1 MNLIQNSTQSSLSS
15 LIKMNTLKP
24 IEFIMPNPILLLTE
38 WRTQNLNDHEIA
50 FSMEHL
56 YLLIN
61 WLLNY
66 IFPYGF
72 PDSIIT
78 DDFVQRP
85 AEVIEEN
92 KLEII
97 DHYGLVFILFI
108 SLFLIAIFVPIIWLM
123 IWCFCCTQ
131 SSNNQNNNKQRS
143 RISNYNQSIPGNEN
157 LLRHGRHT
165 NHSSSS
171 SSRCRNDQRSSSNRH
186 HYKVEGSCDCCVRPI
201 FSILL
206 LFLLVF
212 AFLFIICSFVTNDF
226 VHDGIRQ
233 LPKAANNSLVDF
245 EIYLNNTQYELD
257 ILFKTN
263 FAQLEQQ
270 IRKNLEISGEI
281 VKNELAII
289 SKASSVDN
297 LTQIVTNLQPI
308 LQDLKKL
315 INNTN
320 ELKFLTVQLRG
331 KISRIKEDIEDF
343 FKQCNHEIC
352 FELEEKYQQIRHS
365 LSISSRI
372 ESLPR
377 LSPIIDKIQYLLDR
391 NIIAEIK
398 KGKEK
403 LDIIS
408 NDIQKKVNE
417 IVPLIRSN
425 ISQANKALVENVDD
439 INIVLAQPI
448 QYIRLVQRFLSN
460 SNDFIQQNNQHIH
473 HVGLVSIMILF
484 IILICYFFGL
494 LTNLCKDQPTR
505 FNYKNRSKKGEFFF
519 YIGMT
524 VFFLSFTILLS
535 LSTISFLFG
544 GLNDRSLC
552 FYLENV
558 SDPRS
563 NKIIHL
569 LQMEM
574 ENELLSPDITEQQDS
589 SFEMKQMFKYLKKID
604 MIDII
609 YRCHQNQSLFNVLKL
624 SIDQK
629 ILVSKSEQKTT
640 SFNLSEIIVF
650 KEKNN
655 IQKYL
660 NSLLNRLNINPTN
673 FVLLSD
679 EGKELLKVLK
689 ETPLETL
696 NFSGFANSIKHS
708 ITPIDLELLAK
719 KLENESNRLPDYEIE
734 NIAKLRNIVLD
745 LRSSKEL
752 INLIIQKIE
761 NLTKNAERIEM
772 KSQFN
777 GKSLRETLN
786 ILLRQANEAQQF
798 INQKGRLEI
807 RNVLKNYIEDLS
819 MLLTQYSDHVE
830 QRVKNE
836 IGRCEPVSRAYNHT
850 VSSLCDNVV
859 LPFTASWFSVTITLM
874 VFIPATLLVC
884 LLNTMFKRIK
894 RSSSR
899 RESILI
905 IDHFEED
912 DIPLAEIDKRNRNS
926 HNNRNRPVVPS
937 APHIAAF
944 NERDQSEEETWSP
957 GAIPQH
963 LYSRPPPYNF

>member
-1 MNLIQNSTQSSLSS
+1 
-15 LIKMNTLKP
+15 MNTLKP
-24 IEFIMPNPILLLTE
+24 IEFIMPNPILSLTE
-38 WRTQNLNDHEIA
+38 WRTQNLDNHEIA

-61 WLLNY
+61 LILNQ
-66 IFPYGF
+66 IFRFGF

-97 DHYGLVFILFI
+97 DHYGWVLILTITF
-108 SLFLIAIFVPIIWLM
+108 LFLAIFVPIIWLM
-123 IWCFCCTQ
+123 SWCFCCTQ
-131 SSNNQNNNKQRS
+131 PTNQNNKRS
-143 RISNYNQSIPGNEN
+143 RISNYNHSISGNEN
-157 LLRHGRHT
+157 LLRHGRS
-165 NHSSSS
+165 HSSSS
-171 SSRCRNDQRSSSNRH
+171 SSRSRTNDQRSSFSNH
-186 HYKVEGSCDCCVRPI
+186 QFKVEGSCDCCMRPI
-201 FSILL
+201 FSIVL
-206 LFLLVF
+206 LFLLVLS
-212 AFLFIICSFVTNDF
+212 FLFIICSFVTNDF
-226 VHDGIRQ
+226 VHDGIKD
-233 LPKAANNSLVDF
+233 LPKAANNSLADF

-263 FAQLEQQ
+263 FAQLETQ
-270 IRKNLEISGEI
+270 IRKNLDISGEI

-315 INNTN
+315 INHTN

-331 KISRIKEDIEDF
+331 KISRIKQDIEDF
-343 FKQCNHEIC
+343 FQTCRHDIC
-352 FELEEKYQQIRHS
+352 LELEEKYQQIRHS
-365 LSISSRI
+365 FSISSRI

-408 NDIQKKVNE
+408 NDIQRKVNE
-417 IVPLIRSN
+417 IIPLIRSN
-425 ISQANKALVENVDD
+425 ISQANKALVENVED
-439 INIVLAQPI
+439 INTVLAQPI
-448 QYIRLVQRFLSN
+448 QYIRLVQGFLSN
-460 SNDFIQQNNQHIH
+460 SNNFIQKNNHHIYH
-473 HVGLVSIMILF
+473 IGLFSIMILF
-484 IILICYFFGL
+484 VILACYFFGL
-494 LTNLCKDQPTR
+494 LSNLCNDQPTR
-505 FNYKNRSKKGEFFF
+505 FNYKKRSKKGEFFS

-524 VFFLSFTILLS
+524 LFFLSFTIILS
-535 LSTISFLFG
+535 LSTISFIFG

-552 FYLENV
+552 FYLKNV
-558 SDPRS
+558 SEPQSR
-563 NKIIHL
+563 KMMHL

-574 ENELLSPDITEQQDS
+574 ENEFSSDTGQQDS
-589 SFEMKQMFKYLKKID
+589 YELKQMFEYLKKID
-604 MIDII
+604 IIDII
-609 YRCHQNQSLFNVLKL
+609 DRCHQNKSLFNVLNL

-629 ILVSKSEQKTT
+629 IRVAKSDQETTT
-640 SFNLSEIIVF
+640 SFNLSEILTF

-673 FVLLSD
+673 VVLLSE
-679 EGKELLKVLK
+679 EGKELLQVLK

-708 ITPIDLELLAK
+708 ITPIDLELLSK
-719 KLENESNRLPDYEIE
+719 KLENESYRLPEYEIE

-752 INLIIQKIE
+752 INIIAQKIE
-761 NLTKNAERIEM
+761 NLTKNAERIEL
-772 KSQFN
+772 KSHFN
-777 GKSLRETLN
+777 GKSLRETLD
-786 ILLRQANEAQQF
+786 ILLKQANNAQQF

-807 RNVLKNYIEDLS
+807 RNVLRNYIEDLS

-836 IGRCEPVSRAYNHT
+836 IGKCEPISRSYNHT

-859 LPFTASWFSVTITLM
+859 LPFTACWFSVTITLL

-884 LLNTMFKRIK
+884 LLNSLFKRIK
-894 RSSSR
+894 RSSTR

-912 DIPLAEIDKRNRNS
+912 DIPLAEVDKRSSRSGNTNR
-926 HNNRNRPVVPS
+926 RPVVPS
-937 APHIAAF
+937 APHISAF
-944 NERDQSEEETWSP
+944 NERDHSEEETWSP